1 MLVSSEDNVA
11 FRTSVNFSTEG
22 EDAFVP
28 DWAEREVRQDEKH
41 HRYFIR
47 SYDSR
52 SDSDSSARW
61 WVPKKFTAREVLPY
75 G

>member
-1 MLVSSEDNVA
+1 MGE
-11 FRTSVNFSTEG
+11 FSTEG

-28 DWAEREVRQDEKH
+28 DWAKREVRQDEKY

-52 SDSDSSARW
+52 SHDSSARW
-61 WVPKKFTAREVLPY
+61 WLPKKFTAREVLPH